1 MGLGG
6 CAAPSHELC
15 KLHGMVDTFRW
26 CDEGLSLACIADAQ
40 LVVFHYTELIFIDRE
55 LLAHTVS
62 KADTKTE
69 QALAPPLETTKRG
82 PSDNIFLY
90 PMFVYPI
97 FI

>member
-1 MGLGG
+1 VVLGG

-55 LLAHTVS
+55 LLTLTVS

-69 QALAPPLETTKRG
+69 QALAPPLETQNGAFRQYLHI
-82 PSDNIFLY
+82 PHVRIPHL
-90 PMFVYPI
+90 P
-97 FI
+97 